1 VTDHPL
7 GASRWVLTRDGHPL
21 HLRVAGHGEAGAA
34 SHGDPAAAGH
44 GEPVVLF
51 ESGMGASSLAWAT
64 VAPAVAA
71 HTTTVVYDRAGLGR
85 SPESEGLR
93 DLDHLADDLED
104 VLVSLRPDQSRPVI
118 LVGHSWGG
126 PIIRTVAARRPDD
139 VGGLVLVD
147 QTDEGCVLHLESEG
161 NRRDR
166 ILAKVYPTIT
176 RLGLMRP
183 VLRQHARAMPR
194 PLRDEYA
201 RTDGTPAAARALLRE
216 IAAFGTDLRRLH
228 DHPLDPPTCAVTVIS
243 GTKPG
248 RGEQR
253 TRPALVAAHRARV
266 ASLTNGRWVEAAASG
281 HTVMLTEPQIVI
293 DEVLRC
299 AQLAVLQRRST
310 LAK

>member
-1 VTDHPL
+1 MTDHPL
-7 GASRWVLTRDGHPL
+7 GASRWVLTRDGNPL
-21 HLRVAGHGEAGAA
+21 HLRT
-34 SHGDPAAAGH
+34 AGH

-51 ESGMGASSLAWAT
+51 ESGMGVSSLGWAT

-85 SPESEGLR
+85 SPESDRPR

-104 VLVSLRPDQSRPVI
+104 VLVALRPDLARPVI

-147 QTDEGCVLHLESEG
+147 QTDEGCELHLESEG

-183 VLRQHARAMPR
+183 LLRRQARAMPHT
-194 PLRDEYA
+194 LRDEYT
-201 RTDGTPAAARALLRE
+201 RTDGTPAAARTLLRE
-216 IAAFGTDLRRLH
+216 LAGFGTDLRRLH
-228 DHPLDPPTCAVTVIS
+228 DHPLAPPTCAVTIIS

-253 TRPALVAAHRARV
+253 TRPALVEAHRARA
-266 ASLTNGRWVEAAASG
+266 ASLPNGRWVEAAASG
-281 HTVMLTEPQIVI
+281 HVVMLTEPQIVI
-293 DEVLRC
+293 DEILRRP
-299 AQLAVLQRRST
+299 QLAVPQGRST
-310 LAK
+310 STT